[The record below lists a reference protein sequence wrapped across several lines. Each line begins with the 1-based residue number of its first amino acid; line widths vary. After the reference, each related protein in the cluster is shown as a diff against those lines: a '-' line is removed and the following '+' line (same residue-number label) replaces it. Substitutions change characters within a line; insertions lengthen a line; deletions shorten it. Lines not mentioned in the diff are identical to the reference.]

1 MTVQAVSSPP
11 AEQLFLEAMLTP
23 PDADTYGAYRRLREA
38 APALL
43 TADGTLVL
51 SGFDGCSAALRH
63 RALGKGDELLGM
75 QFSNVA
81 DDVRALIS
89 TTIGAS
95 MLFANPPEHTRL
107 RRLVSDQFTPRH
119 VEELTG
125 IVTRRTDLLLDRLA
139 DAGTADFV
147 RAFALVLPLEVIAD
161 LLGVP
166 QEDRDGF
173 LPLVHGLAK
182 FTDPDVAPDELAEFA
197 GTARQLVDYFVGLL
211 ARKRREPGDDL
222 LTRLVT
228 HDALTEAEMVS
239 TSLLL
244 FGAGFETTTNLLG
257 SGLAALLDDPALMRA
272 LRDDPGLVPGA
283 VEEFL
288 RYDAPIQ
295 IDARTVLD
303 PVTLHGVDL
312 LPGQTVITLLAA
324 ANHDPGH
331 FVDPGTYDFTRAPN
345 DHLAF
350 AAGTHFCLGA
360 HLTRLEARIAFTRL
374 LDRFPEIA
382 LAGEPVRRS
391 GLALRGWAKLPVAV
405 G

>member
-1 MTVQAVSSPP
+1 MTVQAVSSAP
-11 AEQLFLEAMLTP
+11 AEQLFYEAMLTP
-23 PDADTYGAYRRLREA
+23 SADIYGAYRRLREA

-81 DDVRALIS
+81 GDVRDLITS
-89 TTIGAS
+89 TIGSS

-119 VEELTG
+119 VTELAG
-125 IVTRRTDLLLDRLA
+125 IVTRRTDALLDRLA
-139 DAGTADFV
+139 EAGTADFV
-147 RAFALVLPLEVIAD
+147 AAFAFVLPLEVIAD

-166 QEDRDGF
+166 QEDREDF
-173 LPLVHGLAK
+173 LPLMRSMSR
-182 FTDPDVAPDELAEFA
+182 FTDPEVSPDELAGFA
-197 GTARQLVDYFVGLL
+197 DASRIMIGYFLDLL

-222 LTRLVT
+222 LTRLVA
-228 HDALTEAEMVS
+228 HDGLTEAEMAS
-239 TSLLL
+239 TALLL

-257 SGLAALLDDPALMRA
+257 SGLAALLADPALMAA
-272 LRDDPGLVPGA
+272 LRADPDLIPGA

-288 RYDAPIQ
+288 RHEPPIQ
-295 IDARTVLD
+295 IDARTVLE
-303 PVTLHGVDL
+303 PVTLLGADL
-312 LPGQTVITLLAA
+312 LPGQTVITILAA
-324 ANHDPGH
+324 ANRDPSR
-331 FVDPGTYDFTRAPN
+331 FADPDVYDFTRAPN
-345 DHLAF
+345 DHLSF

-374 LDRFPEIA
+374 LDRFPSITPA
-382 LAGEPVRRS
+382 APPVRRT
-391 GLALRGWAKLPVAV
+391 GIALRGWAGLPVTV